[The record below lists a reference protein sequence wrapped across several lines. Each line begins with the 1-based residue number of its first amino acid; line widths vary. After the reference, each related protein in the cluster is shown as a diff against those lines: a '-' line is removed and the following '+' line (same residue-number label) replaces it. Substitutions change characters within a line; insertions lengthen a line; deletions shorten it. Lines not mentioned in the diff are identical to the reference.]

1 MAHDMSTLPTAQAQC
16 DGHTFKR
23 LAQAGRDWLD
33 RHHAIVNQL
42 NVFPVPDGDTGT
54 NMLMTMRNAINE
66 TETSPSDQIGVV
78 AAQIA
83 HGAMMGSRGN
93 SGTILSQLWQGFAY
107 VLKDQPCLTAELLV
121 RGLREAA
128 DTAYRGVIK
137 PVEGTILTV
146 AREAAEEAEAALNDA
161 HDMVEILGRVVV
173 RAKDTLARTPQ
184 MLPILQKAGVVD
196 AGGSGLVY
204 ILEGMLRHLQGEET
218 EVKDT
223 AVIEDVGDLTAAL
236 APEDE
241 LGYGYDVQF
250 ILQGEDLDVGAVRS
264 VIDSMGWSTLVVG
277 NESAIKVHVHVHDPG
292 IPLSYG
298 ISLGTLSDIVVEN
311 MQEQYHDYVRER
323 GQQHAQLATNPS
335 ALIPDEQDTVIELDE
350 DDIGIVSV
358 ASGDGLA
365 RVFRQLGAT
374 ELVMGGQTNNP
385 STQEILEAIQRVPTK
400 KVILLPN
407 NKNIIL
413 AAEQAARL
421 ATDQTVIVIPTR
433 SMPQGISA
441 MLPYDPQGNLDAVT
455 SAMLQAKDDIVTGEI
470 TTATRS
476 VELDGVNVSEGQ
488 IIGLVDGTLAAA
500 GDDIRQVL
508 RDILKEMCADERELV
523 TLYYGNGVHET
534 EAQQVADELGTL
546 YPEQEFEIVYGGQAH
561 YHYILS
567 AE

>member
-1 MAHDMSTLPTAQAQC
+1 MADQAASSSTGSTTC
-16 DGHTFKR
+16 DGQTLKR

-33 RHHAIVNQL
+33 QHHAIVNQL

-54 NMLMTMRNAINE
+54 NMLMTMRNAIKE
-66 TETSPSDQIGVV
+66 VEAQPSDHVGQV

-93 SGTILSQLWQGFAY
+93 SGTILSQLWQGFAHA
-107 VLKDQPCLTAELLV
+107 LKDQKTLTPELLAK
-121 RGLREAA
+121 GLREAS

-146 AREAAEEAEAALNDA
+146 AREAGEAAQDSLRDTQ
-161 HDMVEILGRVVV
+161 DMIDILRRVVV
-173 RAKDTLARTPQ
+173 RAKDALARTPE

-196 AGGSGLVY
+196 SGGSGLVY
-204 ILEGMLRHLQGEET
+204 ILEGMLLYLQGEEVQMEETAAT
-218 EVKDT
+218 EVQDL
-223 AVIEDVGDLTAAL
+223 AVAL

-250 ILQGEDLDVGAVRS
+250 ILKGDNLDVNTVRAAL
-264 VIDSMGWSTLVVG
+264 DQMGWSTLVVG
-277 NESAIKVHVHVHDPG
+277 SRDAIKVHVHVHDPG
-292 IPLSYG
+292 IPLSYAV
-298 ISLGTLSDIVVEN
+298 SLGALSDIVVEN
-311 MQEQYHDYVRER
+311 MQEQYQDYVRER
-323 GQQHAQLATNPS
+323 SAAEAPPPAQPAGTQAEFP
-335 ALIPDEQDTVIELDE
+335 PIELE
-350 DDIGIVSV
+350 QNDIGIVSV

-365 RVFRQLGAT
+365 RVFRQLGAA

-385 STQEILEAIQRVPTK
+385 STQEILDAIQRVPTRE
-400 KVILLPN
+400 VVLLPN

-421 ATDQTVIVIPTR
+421 ATGQTVVVIPTR

-441 MLPYDPQGNLDAVT
+441 LLPYDPKGDLQAVT
-455 SAMLQAKDDIVTGEI
+455 RAMLEAKDNVVTGEI

-476 VELDGVNVSEGQ
+476 VEMNGVKVAAGQ
-488 IIGLVDGTLAAA
+488 IIGLVDGALTVA
-500 GDDIRQVL
+500 GDDLSAVL
-508 RDILKEMCADERELV
+508 RSVLEHMCANACELV
-523 TLYYGNGVHET
+523 TLYYGNGVQAA
-534 EAQQVADELGTL
+534 EAQRIADELSAL
-546 YPEQEFEIVYGGQAH
+546 HPDRDFEVVYGGQAH

>member
-1 MAHDMSTLPTAQAQC
+1 MTEQSSPSPTSVAC
-16 DGHTFKR
+16 DGYTLWR

-33 RHHAIVNQL
+33 QHHALVNQL

-54 NMLMTMRNAINE
+54 NMLMTMRNAIKE
-66 TETSPSDQIGVV
+66 LEEAGVSDHVGLV
-78 AAQIA
+78 AARIA

-107 VLKDQPCLTAELLV
+107 ALKERKTLTPEALV
-121 RGLREAA
+121 KALREAS

-146 AREAAEEAEAALNDA
+146 AREAAEAAEDALRDTQ
-161 HDMVEILGRVVV
+161 DMVEILRRTVV
-173 RAKDTLARTPQ
+173 RAKDALARTPE

-196 AGGSGLVY
+196 SGGSGLVY
-204 ILEGMLRHLQGEET
+204 ILEGMLLYLQGETIQVKEIVLTEAQELAET
-218 EVKDT
+218 
-223 AVIEDVGDLTAAL
+223 L

-250 ILQGEDLDVGAVRS
+250 ILKGDNLDVNAIRAA
-264 VIDSMGWSTLVVG
+264 IDSMGWSTLVVG
-277 NESAIKVHVHVHDPG
+277 NEQAIKVHVHVHDPG

-298 ISLGTLSDIVVEN
+298 VSLGTLSDIVVEN
-311 MQEQYHDYVRER
+311 MQEQYQDYVRER
-323 GQQHAQLATNPS
+323 S
-335 ALIPDEQDTVIELDE
+335 AASAVARPQPALPEPPAIDLDE
-350 DDIGIVSV
+350 DDISVVSV

-365 RVFRQLGAT
+365 RVFRQLGAA

-385 STQEILEAIQRVPTK
+385 STQEILEAIRRTATR
-400 KVILLPN
+400 KVIVLPN

-421 ATDQTVIVIPTR
+421 ATDQTVVVLPTR

-441 MLPYDPQGNLDAVT
+441 LLPYDPKGDLDAVVN
-455 SAMLQAKDDIVTGEI
+455 AMLQAKDKVITGEI

-476 VELDGVNVSEGQ
+476 VELDNIKVNKGQ
-488 IIGLVDGTLAAA
+488 IIGLVDGTLTVA
-500 GDDIRQVL
+500 GDDLNDVL
-508 RDILKEMCADERELV
+508 RQLLERMCAGECELI
-523 TLYYGNGVHET
+523 TLYYGNGVD
-534 EAQQVADELGTL
+534 EADARRVSEELRAA
-546 YPEQEFEIVYGGQAH
+546 YPDQEFEVIYGGQAH
-561 YHYILS
+561 YHYIVS